1 MKVDRTDNLH
11 PRFYDDDG
19 HEIRMV
25 DYYRAI
31 SCQDCSHYVN
41 DAPGFDDS
49 PGCEYP
55 DNPPCYE

>member
-31 SCQDCSHYVN
+31 ANQKKKED
-41 DAPGFDDS
+41 
-49 PGCEYP
+49 
-55 DNPPCYE
+55 